1 MSKKYLVITRSLQS
15 DFEWEHDAE
24 HIATICLDLLKI
36 QFPKKGL
43 QYRKAFITYLAR
55 YIADSSI
62 RPGES
67 QKQIR
72 QRLKDLIEEIELVG
86 FEETQK
92 AYDDVEQAFK
102 FNYEDKDYDMLAH
115 LLETSI
121 EQYYLNVKPEIIDEV
136 EFLKQ
141 DYGEDNLYFVNSS
154 IYYSHLMNSF
164 YKHHCK
170 VLYSPF
176 NEKDELLEEIEE
188 NKTISGDFELITA

>member
-67 QKQIR
+67 QQKIR

-141 DYGEDNLYFVNSS
+141 DYGEENLYFVNSS

-176 NEKDELLEEIEE
+176 NEKDELLEELAE
-188 NKTISGDFELITA
+188 NKTISGDFELISA

>member
-67 QKQIR
+67 QQKIR

-92 AYDDVEQAFK
+92 AYDDIEQAFK

-141 DYGEDNLYFVNSS
+141 DYGEENLYFVNSS

-176 NEKDELLEEIEE
+176 NEKDELLEELAE
-188 NKTISGDFELITA
+188 NKTISGDFELISA

>member
-67 QKQIR
+67 QQKIR

-176 NEKDELLEEIEE
+176 NEKDELLEELAE
-188 NKTISGDFELITA
+188 NKTISGDFELISA

>member
-1 MSKKYLVITRSLQS
+1 YLVITRSLQS

-67 QKQIR
+67 QQKIR

-92 AYDDVEQAFK
+92 AYDDIEQAFK

-141 DYGEDNLYFVNSS
+141 DYGEENLYFVNSS

-176 NEKDELLEEIEE
+176 NEKDELLEELAE
-188 NKTISGDFELITA
+188 NKTISGDFELISA

>member
-1 MSKKYLVITRSLQS
+1 MNKKYLVITRSLQS

-36 QFPKKGL
+36 QFPEKGL

-67 QKQIR
+67 LEKTR

-86 FEETQK
+86 YEETQK
-92 AYDDVEQAFK
+92 AYDNAEQAFK

-170 VLYSPF
+170 VIYSPF
-176 NEKDELLEEIEE
+176 SEKDEILEELSE
-188 NKTISGDFELITA
+188 NRSIKGDFELITA

>member
-24 HIATICLDLLKI
+24 NIATICLDLLKI

-67 QKQIR
+67 QQKIR

-92 AYDDVEQAFK
+92 AYDDIEQAFK

-141 DYGEDNLYFVNSS
+141 DYGEENLYFVNSS

-176 NEKDELLEEIEE
+176 NEKDELLEELAE
-188 NKTISGDFELITA
+188 NKTISGDFELISA

>member
-62 RPGES
+62 RPGEAQ
-67 QKQIR
+67 QKIR

-141 DYGEDNLYFVNSS
+141 DYGEENLYFVNSS

-176 NEKDELLEEIEE
+176 NEKDELLEELAE
-188 NKTISGDFELITA
+188 NKTISGDFELISA